1 MCLECLVFG
10 FCYVA
15 VFVVKLYVSY
25 MVEIGKMN
33 DEKMCVSRH
42 LGELLPCI
50 VNYMNVRIFVFFFSN
65 KESALDY

>member
-1 MCLECLVFG
+1 
-10 FCYVA
+10 
-15 VFVVKLYVSY
+15 

-50 VNYMNVRIFVFFFSN
+50 VNYMNVRIFVLFFFFQIKNQPLIIKVRTEDS
-65 KESALDY
+65 